1 MLAQI
6 SLEILKNV
14 PRSGSFMLTLLDQ
27 FMLVGS
33 RMNWHKLSLLFRIS
47 EILSLQRLA
56 SSSNILNL
64 VSLYAEQ
71 KVRIRE
77 TVSFLFSSQRRQ

>member
-1 MLAQI
+1 MLEQI
-6 SLEILKNV
+6 SLDILKNV
-14 PRSGSFMLTLLDQ
+14 PRSGSFMLTLLDK

-33 RMNWHKLSLLFRIS
+33 SMNWHKLSLLFSIS
-47 EILSLQRLA
+47 EKSTFDILSLQRLA

-71 KVRIRE
+71 KVRI
-77 TVSFLFSSQRRQ
+77 